1 MAFSKNPLLPTQRDP
16 SGTIDRANIPICCI
30 ADLIN
35 DIVGDA
41 DVICLA
47 EIVLQRL
54 QTPDKRSNSVLSK
67 QASQKFDDVVQM
79 LQRDTQP
86 VPLRCRKLFE
96 PLATLASLAV
106 LTIDQVGGN
115 IDDRR

>member
-1 MAFSKNPLLPTQRDP
+1 MAFSKNPLVPTQHDP

-30 ADLIN
+30 ADLI
-35 DIVGDA
+35 DEIAGDA
-41 DVICLA
+41 DVICIA
-47 EIVLQRL
+47 EIVPQRL
-54 QTPDKRSNSVLSK
+54 QTPDARSNSALSK
-67 QASQKFDDVVQM
+67 QASQNFDDVVQM
-79 LQRDTQP
+79 LQRNTQP
-86 VPLRCRKLFE
+86 VPLRCRQLFE